1 MTCYVLSV
9 DGGRVSLSVNPR
21 LVNTHL
27 SSGDIK
33 PGMVGNFFAD
43 NKHTVSCLLV
53 SSPPYLDD

>member
-9 DGGRVSLSVNPR
+9 DGGRVSLSVNPQ

-33 PGMVGNFFAD
+33 PGMVRNFFAEGMIS
-43 NKHTVSCLLV
+43 TVFSL
-53 SSPPYLDD
+53 